1 MKNSARSGFTL
12 IEVIIV
18 LVIMA
23 VIMGTAV
30 LSVSSGMRSAAV
42 RDAART
48 VQLYVRHAKA
58 VALLKQRPV
67 VLQFEEVNENGEF
80 VKSRIS
86 LTFSGDAQGGGQGIG
101 MARGA
106 MAADGLTR
114 TLSGQLVGAEA
125 FAGDDVMPSASPS
138 AGDAPDPLMAEPRE
152 FQGVR
157 ISAMLQDETQTRP
170 RISVFSNV
178 DVLLKKKAAETERAK
193 EKERAAAEAE
203 RTREQK
209 LIDARQRAEEAYV
222 EPVAYQMSPSAAQ
235 IMAIRRQ
242 CTDDISSGC
251 FGRPEYSTYDE
262 LVDECCDY
270 LDAYV
275 YNDGKNYVI
284 DGTNYYWETVTYDT
298 VAQSIMNL
306 SQQRRAMFVNEAV
319 DRALR
324 YDVSPQ
330 LSKVSESSN
339 PLVYVSALGGNYHYD
354 RNCSGLAGT
363 GDIYEIPRYDA
374 ITGGFHGCD
383 ICK

>member
-1 MKNSARSGFTL
+1 LKNSARSGFTL

-193 EKERAAAEAE
+193 EKERAAAE
-203 RTREQK
+203 RSMGVVIGRSDDDQREVEEK
-209 LIDARQRAEEAYV
+209 ENSFSVVYEANGRCEPFVVRVFKDGMEDRDALTVNINR
-222 EPVAYQMSPSAAQ
+222 
-235 IMAIRRQ
+235 
-242 CTDDISSGC
+242 
-251 FGRPEYSTYDE
+251 FGRP
-262 LVDECCDY
+262 
-270 LDAYV
+270 
-275 YNDGKNYVI
+275 
-284 DGTNYYWETVTYDT
+284 VTED
-298 VAQSIMNL
+298 
-306 SQQRRAMFVNEAV
+306 
-319 DRALR
+319 
-324 YDVSPQ
+324 
-330 LSKVSESSN
+330 
-339 PLVYVSALGGNYHYD
+339 
-354 RNCSGLAGT
+354 
-363 GDIYEIPRYDA
+363 
-374 ITGGFHGCD
+374 
-383 ICK
+383 